1 MMDLVILAL
10 AAFYF
15 GRHFDQLDFDFSQ
28 NQENSEDELPDTIP
42 AKFTEWTLMQEA
54 NDAKYPT
61 DTYSLYERK
70 YVQGDVI
77 LFTQYKIEKN
87 GSVFRSGYREYEEAA
102 AVYEDSIRP
111 RTPEEQA
118 RFDEIAAAKEQET
131 SQNQEKPAFQNPID
145 LSDRSRQSGGVM

>member
-28 NQENSEDELPDTIP
+28 NQENPDDELPDTIP
-42 AKFTEWTLMQEA
+42 AKFTEWALMQEA

-70 YVQGDVI
+70 YVQGDEI

-87 GSVFRSGYREYEEAA
+87 GSTWKSGYRSYEEAA

-118 RFDEIAAAKEQET
+118 RFDEVAAAKEQET
-131 SQNQEKPAFQNPID
+131 SQNQEKPVYQNPID
-145 LSDRSRQSGGVM
+145 LSDRSRQNGGVM